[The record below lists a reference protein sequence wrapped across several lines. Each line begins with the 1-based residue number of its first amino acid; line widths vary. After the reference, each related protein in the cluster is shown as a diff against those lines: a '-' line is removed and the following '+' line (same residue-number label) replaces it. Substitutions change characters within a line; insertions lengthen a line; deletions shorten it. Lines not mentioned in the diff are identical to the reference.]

1 MKTDLKAKFLQH
13 LVRKNSDKG
22 FTLIELLVV
31 IIIIGILSAIA
42 LPSFL
47 NQTSKAR
54 MSEAK
59 NQVGSVN
66 RGQQA
71 YYMENGTFT
80 TDIDDLGLGLK
91 TDAKNYSYDLS
102 GSTDQVAEVLT
113 TNNFDRTKLY
123 SGGVNVDSNAVMRT
137 IVCESE
143 DFSVKDETADAP
155 DLTSFPPACPG
166 SYVELGGAP
175 T

>member
-54 MSEAK
+54 ASEAK
-59 NQVGSVN
+59 NQIGAIN
-66 RGQQA
+66 RGEQA
-71 YYMENGTFT
+71 YYMENGEFT
-80 TDIDDLGLGLK
+80 DDIDALGLGLK
-91 TDAKNYSYDLS
+91 TNGKNYAYELKADTPGLQ
-102 GSTDQVAEVLT
+102 TTTA
-113 TNNFDRTKLY
+113 TNNFDRTKGY
-123 SGGVNVDSNAVMRT
+123 SGGVSVDSNAVMRT
-137 IVCESE
+137 IICESDDYLDKE
-143 DFSVKDETADAP
+143 
-155 DLTSFPPACPG
+155 G
-166 SYVELGGAP
+166 SLGAP
-175 T
+175 EGEGAELACTEGKPLGEQEQ

>member
-54 MSEAK
+54 ASEAK
-59 NQVGSVN
+59 NQIGAIN
-66 RGQQA
+66 RGEQA
-71 YYMENGTFT
+71 YYMENGAFT
-80 TDIDDLGLGLK
+80 SDIDALGLGLK
-91 TDAKNYSYDLS
+91 TNGKNYGYTLDAPDGESL
-102 GSTDQVAEVLT
+102 QT
-113 TNNFDRTKLY
+113 TTAKNNFDRTKGY
-123 SGGVNVDSNAVMRT
+123 SGGVSVDTNAVMRT
-137 IVCESE
+137 IICESE
-143 DFSVKDETADAP
+143 DYLDKD
-155 DLTSFPPACPG
+155 G
-166 SYVELGGAP
+166 ELGAPEGEGADLACTEGKP
-175 T
+175 LGEEE